1 MKRSSKVTA
10 VILSAVLAMSM
21 IGCGSSAEDTASDA
35 AATDAV
41 TDEATDAAA
50 SDEATD
56 AADEAV
62 FDIAIASSSVED
74 AEEAANVE

>member
-1 MKRSSKVTA
+1 MILFIALPMLVALSLVAEIITA
-10 VILSAVLAMSM
+10 IIVVVFSN
-21 IGCGSSAEDTASDA
+21 DA
-35 AATDAV
+35 P
-41 TDEATDAAA
+41 
-50 SDEATD
+50 TD